1 MSNGSLF
8 GDFFAPDHLHK
19 IFLWASPKIFNSLS
33 RNGSEPR
40 ESTALDK
47 IKYKKSLCVS
57 ETAVE
62 NQVASWFVQTVT
74 HIISPSQEY
83 FRVDISNKL

>member
-1 MSNGSLF
+1 M
-8 GDFFAPDHLHK
+8 
-19 IFLWASPKIFNSLS
+19 S
-33 RNGSEPR
+33 RNGSETR

-47 IKYKKSLCVS
+47 NKYKSSLCVS

-83 FRVDISNKL
+83 FRADISNKL

>member
-1 MSNGSLF
+1 M
-8 GDFFAPDHLHK
+8 
-19 IFLWASPKIFNSLS
+19 FNSLS
-33 RNGSEPR
+33 RNGSETR

-47 IKYKKSLCVS
+47 NKYKKSLCVS

-62 NQVASWFVQTVT
+62 NQVASWIVQIATT
-74 HIISPSQEY
+74 HIISPSREY